1 MLNLFQKIQRVA
13 GDSIVIPDE
22 VWECEDLKPI
32 DIKVY
37 RLLLKYT
44 KFILSSSKGKK
55 TQDGEPI
62 IDVSMKT
69 LYTKLGVNSA
79 TLDSSLKRLEGVKLI
94 HVDRYNGFKKNN
106 HILVLGEFY
115 NLSGT
120 PEEIT
125 SSEVEEVA
133 KKEIVRIPIILSS
146 KKKYLEKLRSI
157 GGNTRQEKDI
167 LTIAKHY
174 EMLVRKMNRMGG
186 YRSLSVNNPTEHKN
200 WGKFEK
206 LYDLCIKNEWEPKY
220 YLDAQFDKADKYWKN
235 SKFKFPLPQMLC
247 SKASQ
252 EYFEKW
258 SKEREEMYAEDL
270 HSKEKLRAQ
279 KTLTLK
285 QQVIRD
291 IVRSTE
297 MLSMYCKYGDDEERE
312 QNKALRIYDV
322 WSSYS
327 SAYLYSIPW
336 FKGFLK
342 ELEMTGLEHPRLK
355 EVKAD
360 FALFD
365 KNKKIQAVIQK
376 TVQMCEE
383 EFDIPANI
391 AI

>member
-1 MLNLFQKIQRVA
+1 MLNLFQKIERVA
-13 GDSIVIPDE
+13 GDSIVIPDS

-44 KFILSSSKGKK
+44 KSILSSSKGKVTK
-55 TQDGEPI
+55 DGEPI
-62 IDVSMKT
+62 INVAMKT
-69 LYTKLGVNSA
+69 LYIKLGINSG
-79 TLDSSLKRLEGVKLI
+79 TLDSSLKRLEGVRLI

-106 HILVLGEFY
+106 HILVLGDFFDFDEVK
-115 NLSGT
+115 T
-120 PEEIT
+120 D
-125 SSEVEEVA
+125 SEVCDVA
-133 KKEIVRIPIILSS
+133 KKEIIRIPIILPS

-157 GGNTRQEKDI
+157 GGSTRQEKEI
-167 LTIAKHY
+167 LSIAQHY

-186 YRSLSVNNPTEHKN
+186 YSSLSKNNPTEHKN
-200 WGKFEK
+200 WSKFEK
-206 LYDLCIKNEWEPKY
+206 LFNLCDGKGWEPRY

-258 SKEREEMYAEDL
+258 TKEREEIYAEDL

-279 KTLTLK
+279 KTLSLK

-297 MLSMYCKYGDDEERE
+297 MLSMYCNHGTDEERE
-312 QNKALRIYDV
+312 QSKALRIYDV

-336 FKGFLK
+336 FKSFLK
-342 ELEMTGLEHPRLK
+342 ELDMSGSSHPRLP
-355 EVKAD
+355 EVKKD
-360 FALFD
+360 FELFD
-365 KNKKIQAVIQK
+365 KNKKIQMVIQK
-376 TVQMCEE
+376 TVNMCEN
-383 EFDIPANI
+383 EFSIPANL